1 MARNVNALFVTF
13 TRSLFFSSFY
23 MYLYLCAYV
32 RIRTHINMHVYIKY
46 WDILAWFIKFID
58 IVIIVLLFALMEI
71 FNDIFLL
78 LF

>member
-13 TRSLFFSSFY
+13 TGSLFFSSFY
-23 MYLYLCAYV
+23 MYLYLCAYTDTYKHAY
-32 RIRTHINMHVYIKY
+32 IYIKY

-58 IVIIVLLFALMEI
+58 IVIIVLLIAFMEI
-71 FNDIFLL
+71 SNNILL